1 MADWAPQLSR
11 LGKPRY
17 LAIADAI
24 AEDIRNGK
32 LAPSERLP
40 PQRKLARRLD
50 IDFTTVARGYVE
62 AQRRGLIES
71 RVGQGTYVRA
81 SAKRRHGPIARH
93 PEIVDLSMNLPPE
106 PDDPELLDRMQ
117 DGLEA
122 IGRDLVYL
130 MRYQGFGGVPA
141 DKDAASHWLRHRALV
156 PQQDRLFIAPGAHPA
171 LLGILSVLAKAGDVL
186 LSETLTYP
194 GARSIAAQLG
204 LRHIG
209 LPMDDDGVDADAFAD
224 ACKRHAPRALYLN
237 PTLLNPTTHT
247 IAQKRRSEIIAVARR
262 YGVAI
267 IEDDP
272 YGFLPV
278 DGPLPFAALAPE
290 ITWHVAGLAKC
301 LGAGLRIAYV
311 VAPEVRSGWLFA
323 SSVRTATV
331 MASPVTIAL
340 ATRWIT
346 DGTAD
351 ALLAAVRQ
359 ESIERQGLVDGDP
372 AAGDLPRRPGRLP
385 SLAFAAGA
393 VDALG
398 FRRAYPLDRRQ
409 RCCQRCVRDRRDA
422 ARGGARLP
430 RWPRGPVGG
439 AQCARVYGARARG
452 IADADIDISLI
463 SNLIRELQSQR
474 CWHKQGGRPGA
485 VS

>member
-1 MADWAPQLSR
+1 MGEWAPRLSKI
-11 LGKPRY
+11 GKPRY
-17 LAIADAI
+17 LAIAEAI
-24 AEDIRNGK
+24 AEDIRNGT
-32 LAPSERLP
+32 LSPSDRLP
-40 PQRKLARRLD
+40 PQRKLARKLD

-71 RVGQGTYVRA
+71 RVGRGTFVRA

-122 IGRDLVYL
+122 LGRDLVYL

-141 DKDAASHWLRHRALV
+141 DKEAALQWLRHRMLT
-156 PQQDRLFIAPGAHPA
+156 PPPDRLFIAPGAHPA
-171 LLGILSVLAKAGDVL
+171 LLGILGVLTKAGDVL
-186 LSETLTYP
+186 LSESLTYP

-204 LRHIG
+204 LRHVG
-209 LPMDDDGVDADAFAD
+209 VPMNDDGIDADAFAD
-224 ACKRHAPRALYLN
+224 ACKRLAPRALYVN

-247 IAQKRRSEIIAVARR
+247 IVQARRSEIAAIARQYAVAI
-262 YGVAI
+262 V
-267 IEDDP
+267 EDDP

-278 DGPLPFAALAPE
+278 AGPPPFAALAPD

-311 VAPEVRSGWLFA
+311 VVPDVRSGWLFA

-351 ALLAAVRQ
+351 ALLAAVRK
-359 ESIERQGLVDGDP
+359 ESMERQRL
-372 AAGDLPRRPGRLP
+372 AAAILPRGGYRADPVGFHLWLSLP
-385 SLAFAAGA
+385 EPWTRSAFVGHTRSTGVSVVASDAFATEGTPPEA
-393 VDALG
+393 VRVCLGGPADRAAVRSALE
-398 FRRAYPLDRRQ
+398 FMAHALAESPTL
-409 RCCQRCVRDRRDA
+409 A
-422 ARGGARLP
+422 STFL
-430 RWPRGPVGG
+430 
-439 AQCARVYGARARG
+439 
-452 IADADIDISLI
+452 
-463 SNLIRELQSQR
+463 
-474 CWHKQGGRPGA
+474 
-485 VS
+485 

>member
-1 MADWAPQLSR
+1 MGEWAPLLSR

-24 AEDIRNGK
+24 ADDIRNGK
-32 LAPSERLP
+32 LAPLDRLP
-40 PQRKLARRLD
+40 PQRKLARRLN

-71 RVGQGTYVRA
+71 RVGQGTFVRA
-81 SAKRRHGPIARH
+81 PAKRRHGPIARH

-122 IGRDLVYL
+122 LGRDLVYL

-141 DKDAASHWLRHRALV
+141 DKEAASHWLRHRALV
-156 PQQDRLFIAPGAHPA
+156 PQHDRLFIAPGAHPA
-171 LLGILSVLAKAGDVL
+171 LLGILGVVAKAGDVL
-186 LSETLTYP
+186 LSESLTYP

-204 LRHIG
+204 LRHVGI
-209 LPMDDDGVDADAFAD
+209 PMDDEGLDAGAFAA
-224 ACKRHAPRALYLN
+224 ACQRLAPRALYLN

-247 IAQKRRSEIIAVARR
+247 ISQGRRGEIVDIARR
-262 YGVAI
+262 FGVAI

-272 YGFLPV
+272 YGFLPLA
-278 DGPLPFAALAPE
+278 GPAPFAALAPD

-311 VAPEVRSGWLFA
+311 VAPDVRSGWLFA

-359 ESIERQGLVDGDP
+359 ESVERQKLATAILPPNTYRADP
-372 AAGDLPRRPGRLP
+372 VGFHLWLSLPEPWTR
-385 SLAFAAGA
+385 SAFVGHTRSTGVSVVAS
-393 VDALG
+393 DA
-398 FRRAYPLDRRQ
+398 F
-409 RCCQRCVRDRRDA
+409 VT
-422 ARGGARLP
+422 GGAPPEAVRVCLG
-430 RWPRGPVGG
+430 GP
-439 AQCARVYGARARG
+439 
-452 IADADIDISLI
+452 AD
-463 SNLIRELQSQR
+463 
-474 CWHKQGGRPGA
+474 RPA
-485 VS
+485 VRSALEFMAHALAESPTLTSTFL